1 MGDKKGGDEINYQQE
16 NDYMKRKIEVLRYRI
31 MIKDEQILG
40 CRKSEDGLRKR
51 IAELDQAFEDE
62 AVRCRENTAEMSRQ
76 YREMQE
82 SFNDTI
88 DVLQK
93 KVSEAKAEIESVT
106 KEIEQVKIE
115 KEEVLRQ
122 KDLEIA
128 SLSSK
133 METMAFEFAD
143 MLKETLDKMSQRIEV
158 THNSWDR
165 DTTKPPLINRLK
177 EFGLNDEPN
186 D

>member
-16 NDYMKRKIEVLRYRI
+16 NGYMQRKILVLQYRI

-40 CRKSEDGLRKR
+40 CRKSEDDLRKR
-51 IAELDQAFEDE
+51 IAELDQSFEDE
-62 AVRCRENTAEMSRQ
+62 AVRCRENTAETGQNTALCRAVRRVNAKEMSRQ

-82 SFNDTI
+82 SFNETI
-88 DVLQK
+88 DALQK

-106 KEIEQVKIE
+106 KEIEQVRIE
-115 KEEVLRQ
+115 KEEILRQ

-143 MLKETLDKMSQRIEV
+143 MLKERGVDSQSMYVRYSQEGD
-158 THNSWDR
+158 TDR
-165 DTTKPPLINRLK
+165 
-177 EFGLNDEPN
+177 
-186 D
+186 